1 MSGFFVSVMAAGLR
15 GRIPLADN
23 DIVFSLHFELVLVE
37 DAEHPKPIIRNS
49 FPKIERLRH
58 SSQVN
63 IFYTYGIIGIGYLPT
78 ELVAKV

>member
-58 SSQVN
+58 SSQVK
-63 IFYTYGIIGIGYLPT
+63 I
-78 ELVAKV
+78 